1 MALLALVDDMALG
14 EPILPAAVQ
23 AARAVLTDDP
33 GDGSLVQDIGRRAL
47 GVQRRGEH
55 LQALAR
61 DRTPPPTRQ
70 T

>member
-47 GVQRRGEH
+47 GVRRRGEH

-61 DRTPPPTRQ
+61 DRTPPPTCQ